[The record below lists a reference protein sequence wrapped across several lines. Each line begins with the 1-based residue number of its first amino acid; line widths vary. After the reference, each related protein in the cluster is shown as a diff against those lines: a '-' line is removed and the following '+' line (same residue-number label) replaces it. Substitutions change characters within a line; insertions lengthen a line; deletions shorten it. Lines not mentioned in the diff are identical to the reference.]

1 VTSLG
6 EGMRDDAF
14 WPRGEESSGALSEEE
29 SVICVKGPGF
39 FPERPSA
46 LERFKRRV
54 QEIARAAEITARG
67 PVAARNAGEE
77 ARKHRR
83 YSCFGMEPQT
93 VSPETRDSVPFGLK
107 RRVAVGF
114 PIFEDRQHDGRVTLS
129 ASGEGGPRVALDR
142 GVRVQGK
149 LVRDEPRGHV
159 LERSRGGRD
168 RLLPEEA
175 HLRQLRRA
183 VKQVALDL
191 LAEMMEIDAVLQQ
204 ARTAHGVGRR

>member
-6 EGMRDDAF
+6 EEMRDDAF
-14 WPRGEESSGALSEEE
+14 WPRGEESSGALPQEEP
-29 SVICVKGPGF
+29 VICVKGPGF
-39 FPERPSA
+39 FPQRSSA
-46 LERFKRRV
+46 LERFERRV
-54 QEIARAAEITARG
+54 QEIARAAEISARG

-83 YSCFGMEPQT
+83 YSCFGMEPRT

-107 RRVAVGF
+107 RRVAVGSPVF
-114 PIFEDRQHDGRVTLS
+114 DDREHDGRVALR
-129 ASGEGGPRVALDR
+129 ASGERGPKVALDR
-142 GVRVQGK
+142 GVRVQEK
-149 LVRDEPRGHV
+149 LICKEPRDRV

-191 LAEMMEIDAVLQQ
+191 LAEMMAIDAVLQR
-204 ARTAHGVGRR
+204 ARTGPGDGRR